1 MSKLS
6 QYPSLPISLRLTETG
21 QELSFSANPKGDKL
35 HISGTVGAETYEGFI
50 VVEPVVTSHPDMRW
64 DVRISVCIPQ
74 EAVAA
79 PTTKSAKTKKAEVLA
94 PVAMD
99 VDGEPTTDEQV
110 EFTDNERF
118 LLKDIQV
125 DPIEQTRDI
134 LDAMPDPTAAP
145 VPGEEDQLEKLAWEI
160 RAEAPSE
167 VEEEAI
173 PQEEYIE
180 STTPPAIGEEEERE
194 EKLVAKAAARGRRH
208 KQA

>member
-6 QYPSLPISLRLTETG
+6 QYPSLPITIRLTETG
-21 QELSFSANPKGDKL
+21 QELTFSANPKGDKL
-35 HISGTVGAETYEGFI
+35 HVSGNVGPETYEGFI
-50 VVEPVVTSHPDMRW
+50 VVEPVSTAHPDMRW
-64 DVRISVCIPQ
+64 DVRVSLCIPK
-74 EAVAA
+74 ESESAT
-79 PTTKSAKTKKAEVLA
+79 PAKTVKTRKAEVVT
-94 PVAMD
+94 PVAVD
-99 VDGEPTTDEQV
+99 VDGAPATEEKI

-134 LDAMPDPTAAP
+134 LDAMPDATKAP
-145 VPGEEDQLEKLAWEI
+145 SPGEEEALEKLAWEI
-160 RAEAPSE
+160 RAEAPSQ

-194 EKLVAKAAARGRRH
+194 EKLVAKAAARNRRP